1 MFGTIVT
8 VRVPSPGEF
17 WELSE
22 GLSLNSAQETCA
34 QFSLSPALTSA
45 PAPGDPWRVAFQW
58 AWLPWL
64 VSLSSTPILAS
75 REHRLPSPL
84 CSSMLTSAKLSQKH
98 RRDPETTENNL
109 KAPLLSV
116 PTTEPRP
123 DLRQSIS
130 GPLPCLPPGQ
140 PPGHQGQLLPQHWEG
155 AGQTSLSI

>member
-22 GLSLNSAQETCA
+22 GLSLNSAQETCT
-34 QFSLSPALTSA
+34 QFSLTPALTSA
-45 PAPGDPWRVAFQW
+45 PAPGDPWRVAFQG

-116 PTTEPRP
+116 PTNYRAQTWPQTVH
-123 DLRQSIS
+123 LR
-130 GPLPCLPPGQ
+130 
-140 PPGHQGQLLPQHWEG
+140 
-155 AGQTSLSI
+155 ATSLPTSWPATRPQGAAPHPALGRCWANFP